1 LNQLEKEMIE
11 TLRENMIECLKT
23 YDEKVELEQ
32 EIDRKEWI
40 SKYNSQLIVT
50 IGQMLWTR
58 EVEKA
63 FERKRVNEGLIE
75 VRDVIDEYLTDYRI
89 LMNGKLDK
97 FVRKRIIA
105 IITGEV
111 HNQDVVVMLLDNK
124 VCKPNDF
131 NWQKQLR

>member
-1 LNQLEKEMIE
+1 MIE

-32 EIDRKEWI
+32 EMDRKEWI

-50 IGQMLWTR
+50 IGQLLWTR

-75 VRDVIDEYLTDYRI
+75 VRDVIDEYLTDCRI

-131 NWQKQLR
+131 NWQKQPR

>member
-1 LNQLEKEMIE
+1 MID
-11 TLRENMIECLKT
+11 TLKVNMIDCLKT

-32 EIDRKEWI
+32 DMDRKEWI

-50 IGQMLWTR
+50 IVQLLWTR

-63 FERKRVNEGLIE
+63 FERKRVSEGLIE

-97 FVRKRIIA
+97 MVRKRIIA

-111 HNQDVVVMLLDNK
+111 HNQDVVRMLIDNK
-124 VCKPNDF
+124 VLKPNDF

>member
-1 LNQLEKEMIE
+1 
-11 TLRENMIECLKT
+11 MIECLKT

-32 EIDRKEWI
+32 EMDRKEWI

-50 IGQMLWTR
+50 IGQLLWTR

>member
-1 LNQLEKEMIE
+1 MIE

-50 IGQMLWTR
+50 IGQLLWTR
-58 EVEKA
+58 ELEKA

-97 FVRKRIIA
+97 FVRKRIIE

>member
-1 LNQLEKEMIE
+1 MIE

-32 EIDRKEWI
+32 EMDRKEWI

-50 IGQMLWTR
+50 IGQLLWTR

-131 NWQKQLR
+131 NWQKQPR

>member
-1 LNQLEKEMIE
+1 MIE

-32 EIDRKEWI
+32 EMDRKEWI

-50 IGQMLWTR
+50 IGQLLWTR

-75 VRDVIDEYLTDYRI
+75 VRDVIDEYLTDCRI

>member
-50 IGQMLWTR
+50 IGQLLWTR

>member
-1 LNQLEKEMIE
+1 MIE

-32 EIDRKEWI
+32 EMDRKEWI

-50 IGQMLWTR
+50 IGQLLWTR

-124 VCKPNDF
+124 VCKLNDF

>member
-1 LNQLEKEMIE
+1 MIE

-32 EIDRKEWI
+32 EMDRKEWI

-50 IGQMLWTR
+50 IGQLLWTR

-75 VRDVIDEYLTDYRI
+75 VRDVIDE
-89 LMNGKLDK
+89 
-97 FVRKRIIA
+97 
-105 IITGEV
+105 
-111 HNQDVVVMLLDNK
+111 
-124 VCKPNDF
+124 
-131 NWQKQLR
+131 

>member
-1 LNQLEKEMIE
+1 MIE

-32 EIDRKEWI
+32 EMDRKEWI

-50 IGQMLWTR
+50 IGQLLWTR

>member
-32 EIDRKEWI
+32 EMDSKEWI

-50 IGQMLWTR
+50 IGQLLWTR

>member
-32 EIDRKEWI
+32 EMDRKEWI

-50 IGQMLWTR
+50 IGQLLWTR

>member
-1 LNQLEKEMIE
+1 
-11 TLRENMIECLKT
+11 MIECLKT

-32 EIDRKEWI
+32 EMDRKEWI

-50 IGQMLWTR
+50 IGQLLWTR

-63 FERKRVNEGLIE
+63 FERKRVDEGLIE

>member
-1 LNQLEKEMIE
+1 MIE

-50 IGQMLWTR
+50 IGQLLWTR

>member
-1 LNQLEKEMIE
+1 MIE

-50 IGQMLWTR
+50 IGQLLWTR
-58 EVEKA
+58 ELEKA

-97 FVRKRIIA
+97 FVRKRIIE

-131 NWQKQLR
+131 NSQKQLR

>member
-1 LNQLEKEMIE
+1 
-11 TLRENMIECLKT
+11 MIECLKT

-32 EIDRKEWI
+32 EMDRKEWI

-50 IGQMLWTR
+50 IGQLLWTR

-75 VRDVIDEYLTDYRI
+75 VRDVIDEYLTDCRI

>member
-11 TLRENMIECLKT
+11 TLRENMIDCLKT

-32 EIDRKEWI
+32 EMDRKEWI

-50 IGQMLWTR
+50 IGQLLWTR